1 MMDLIAESARGLV
14 TRLRS
19 GDISSLDL
27 LDALEGRVGAVNG
40 AVNALPT
47 LCFDRARDH
56 ARKLE
61 AKPVAER
68 GVLCGLPVAIKDL
81 SDVAGVRST
90 HGSPIFADAV
100 PQASAHVVERIE
112 ASGGVV
118 YAKSN
123 TPEFGAGGNT
133 FNEVFGATLNPW
145 DTRLS
150 AAGSSGGAAV
160 ALATGMAWLA
170 QGSDM
175 GGSLRN
181 PASFNG
187 IVGLRPSPGRV
198 PGGPSANPYAT
209 LGVEGPMARD
219 VDDLALFLDA
229 LCGSDVREPLS
240 REAPAVSF
248 AEVAARRTKPV
259 RVAFSA
265 DLGITPV
272 DPEVADICRRAA
284 QRFTEL
290 GVTVEEAHPDLSEA
304 HETFHTLRA
313 HDFAVALSDLLRDR
327 RDDLKPEVIW
337 NVEKGMA
344 LTSAD
349 LGRAEKA
356 RGKMVARA
364 VEFFETYDL
373 LLTPATI
380 VPPYPVSE
388 RYVAECA
395 GHVFETYID
404 WLAIAYAITNVSL
417 PALSLPCGFTASGL
431 PVGLQVVGKPRGE
444 AALLSAAGVLED
456 VLGLEGLPI
465 DPRSKAQPR
474 I

>member
-1 MMDLIAESARGLV
+1 MDLISQTARALV
-14 TRLRS
+14 KRLCT
-19 GDISSLDL
+19 GEVSSLDL
-27 LDALEGRVGAVNG
+27 LDALEGRIAAVDG
-40 AVNALPT
+40 RVNALPT
-47 LCFDRARDH
+47 RCFERAIDH
-56 ARKLE
+56 ARALE

-90 HGSPIFADAV
+90 HGSPIFAEAV
-100 PQASAHVVERIE
+100 PATSAHVVERVE
-112 ASGGVV
+112 ASGGIV

-150 AAGSSGGAAV
+150 AAGSSGGSAV

-229 LCGSDVREPLS
+229 LSGFDGREPLS
-240 REAPAVSF
+240 LEAPPVSF
-248 AEVAARRTKPV
+248 AEAAAQREKPL

-265 DLGITPV
+265 DLGITPI
-272 DPEVADICRRAA
+272 DPQVAEICQRAA
-284 QRFTEL
+284 AQFERI
-290 GVTVEEAHPDLSEA
+290 GVTVEATHPDLIDA
-304 HETFHTLRA
+304 HDVFQTLRA
-313 HDFAVALSDLLRDR
+313 HDFAVGMSDLLRDH
-327 RDDLKPEVIW
+327 RDLLKPEVVW
-337 NVEKGMA
+337 NIEKGMA
-344 LTSAD
+344 LTAAD

-356 RGKMVARA
+356 RGVMVRRA
-364 VEFFETYDL
+364 VAFFDTYDL

-380 VPPYPVSE
+380 VPPYPVE
-388 RYVAECA
+388 QRYVTECA
-395 GHVFETYID
+395 GHEFETYID
-404 WLAIAYAITNVSL
+404 WLAIAYAITNISL
-417 PALSLPCGFTASGL
+417 PALSLPCGFTAGGL
-431 PVGLQVVGKPRGE
+431 PVGLQIVGKPRGE
-444 AALLSAAGVLED
+444 SALLSAAGVLED
-456 VLGLEGLPI
+456 ALGLMHLPI
-465 DPRSKAQPR
+465 DPREKARPR

>member
-1 MMDLIAESARGLV
+1 MDLIAETARSLV
-14 TRLRS
+14 ARLRS
-19 GDISSLDL
+19 GDVSGLDL
-27 LDALEGRVGAVNG
+27 LDALEARVEAVDG

-47 LCFDRARDH
+47 RCFERARDH
-56 ARKLE
+56 ARALE
-61 AKPVAER
+61 GKPVAER

-90 HGSPIFADAV
+90 YGSPVFADAV
-100 PQASAHVVERIE
+100 PETSAHVVERIE

-123 TPEFGAGGNT
+123 TPEFGAGGHT
-133 FNEVFGATLNPW
+133 FNEVFGTTLNPW

-198 PGGPSANPYAT
+198 PGGPSANPYST

-219 VDDLALFLDA
+219 VDDVALFLDA
-229 LCGSDVREPLS
+229 LCGFDAREPLS
-240 REAPAVSF
+240 LEAPAVSF
-248 AEVAARRTKPV
+248 AGAAARREKPL

-272 DPEVADICRRAA
+272 DPDVAEICRRAA
-284 QRFTEL
+284 SQFEAM
-290 GVTVEEAHPDLSEA
+290 GVPVEEAHPDLGEA
-304 HETFHTLRA
+304 HEVFQTLRA
-313 HDFAVALSDLLRDR
+313 HDFAVGLGDVVRDHR
-327 RDDLKPEVIW
+327 EALKPDVVW
-337 NVEKGMA
+337 NVEKGLA
-344 LTSAD
+344 LTAAD
-349 LGRAEKA
+349 IGRAEKA

-364 VEFFETYDL
+364 VAFFGTYDL

-380 VPPYPVSE
+380 VPPFPVGE

-395 GHVFETYID
+395 GHEFETYID

-417 PALSLPCGFTASGL
+417 PALSLPCGFTGSGL
-431 PVGLQVVGKPRGE
+431 PVGLQMVGGPRGE

-456 VLGLEGLPI
+456 ALGVSGVPI
-465 DPRSKAQPR
+465 NPRSKAPTR
-474 I
+474 T